1 MCRLSW
7 NLGASTFWNPL
18 GLSRPVMGL
27 LYLYLHKA
35 LRKKKKLFS
44 YQLNN
49 NLSDAHKTHAFTF
62 LSDILK
68 RAELRE
74 TPKSDSA
81 HPTGFHACILDTNLL
96 SKIKTINA
104 SRLKALQKHVQLKTA
119 CWTAC
124 VCHVVTPLTL
134 DKCRFRALTHI
145 AALRLTNKNAT

>member
-1 MCRLSW
+1 MKSGSL
-7 NLGASTFWNPL
+7 NLLEPSGPVQTCNGIALPLPSQST
-18 GLSRPVMGL
+18 
-27 LYLYLHKA
+27 A
-35 LRKKKKLFS
+35 KKKKLFS